1 MTFET
6 LTLNMQTLLS
16 DLRHVGPE
24 AILAIAV
31 FIIIIAD
38 LFLKKETS
46 YHTSLIAII
55 ALILSLHLLLGLYG
69 EPGKSVFAAMLYV
82 DNFAG
87 FFKFIFLT
95 STLLVVLFSVYSR
108 ELMPHKP
115 GEYYAILLG
124 ATLAMC
130 LLVESQNFLMF
141 FLALETLSI
150 SSYLLAG
157 YLKWNRESGEAALKY
172 LIYGAIASA
181 IMLFGISYI
190 YGMTGTL
197 DIRRVFDVA
206 TANQRT
212 LLLCIFLLLAGLGY
226 KMAMVPFHFW
236 VPDVY
241 QGAPTPIT
249 AYLSVASKAAGFG
262 AMLRI
267 FLPFF
272 QTLDIA
278 PKLSATAEGINLS
291 LIFWILSAATMT
303 FGNLVAIRQTNIK
316 RLLAYSSIAH
326 AGYILMAMT
335 VLNRL
340 AMSAMLFYFVIYLF
354 MNLGAF
360 LAVVLLIN
368 RLGTAEIE
376 CYKGMINRLPFLT
389 VSLVIFLFSL
399 TGLPPTAGFIAK
411 LNLFGALISEG
422 LQSSGNAWF
431 YYSLALIGVAN
442 SVVSLYYYMRIAKTM
457 VLEESTVS
465 SGGQAMDFSRPA
477 SAGRSLADSLLL
489 LCCVTP
495 ILVFGVYWS
504 PILKMIDIA
513 LLK

>member
-1 MTFET
+1 MAPETF
-6 LTLNMQTLLS
+6 TLNMQTLLA
-16 DLRHVGPE
+16 DLKVIGPE
-24 AILAIAV
+24 AILSVAI

-38 LFLKKETS
+38 FFLKKEAS

-55 ALILSLHLLLGLYG
+55 ALVLSTHLLLGQYG
-69 EPGKSVFAAMLYV
+69 ESGKSIFAAMLYV

-87 FFKFIFLT
+87 FFKFIFLI

-108 ELMPHKP
+108 ELVQHKA

-130 LLVESQNFLMF
+130 LLVESHNFLMF
-141 FLALETLSI
+141 YLALETLSL

-157 YLKWNRESGEAALKY
+157 YLKWNRESAEASLKY
-172 LIYGAIASA
+172 LIYGAVASA

-197 DIRRVFDVA
+197 DITRVFDV
-206 TANQRT
+206 TIANRQA
-212 LLLCIFLLLAGLGY
+212 LLLCIFLVLVGLGY

-249 AYLSVASKAAGFG
+249 AYLSVASKVAGFG

-272 QTLDIA
+272 HTLDIA
-278 PKLSATAEGINLS
+278 PKLSSAAAGIDLP
-291 LIFWILSAATMT
+291 LIFWVLSAATMT

-326 AGYILMAMT
+326 AGYLLMAMT

-340 AMSAMLFYFVIYLF
+340 AMFAMLFYFVIYLF

-376 CYKGMINRLPFLT
+376 RYKGMINRLPFLT

-411 LNLFGALISEG
+411 LNLFAVLISEG
-422 LQSSGNAWF
+422 LKTSGNPWF
-431 YYSLALIGVAN
+431 YYSLAIIGVAN
-442 SVVSLYYYMRIAKTM
+442 SVVSLYYYMRIAKVM
-457 VLEESTVS
+457 VLEEP
-465 SGGQAMDFSRPA
+465 SGETAPDAVCFTWSF
-477 SAGRSLADSLLL
+477 ADSLLL
-489 LCCVTP
+489 LCCVVP
-495 ILVFGVYWS
+495 IMVFGVYWS
-504 PILKMIDIA
+504 PIIKMINIA
-513 LLK
+513 LLP